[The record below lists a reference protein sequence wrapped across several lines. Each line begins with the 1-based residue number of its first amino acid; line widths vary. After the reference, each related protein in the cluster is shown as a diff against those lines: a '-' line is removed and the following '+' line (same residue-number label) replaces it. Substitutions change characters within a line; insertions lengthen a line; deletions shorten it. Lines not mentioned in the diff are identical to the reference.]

1 LDYEFN
7 IQLKETLEKEVA
19 VLRRQNVE
27 KQEIIRQ
34 QEDRELLLASKLA
47 IFEKQK
53 DNFDKDLALMKNK
66 ERELLNMNEI
76 HLRKYKELEQ
86 VFKAKEEEM

>member
-1 LDYEFN
+1 
-7 IQLKETLEKEVA
+7 
-19 VLRRQNVE
+19 
-27 KQEIIRQ
+27 
-34 QEDRELLLASKLA
+34 LLLASKLA

-66 ERELLNMNEI
+66 ERELMNMNEI